1 MIQNRCVVCHNENVA
16 NKNIRLDSP
25 QAIQSQMN
33 LIYQQVV
40 VTKQMPIN
48 NATGI
53 TDDERLILKRWF
65 NTNNP

>member
-1 MIQNRCVVCHNENVA
+1 
-16 NKNIRLDSP
+16 
-25 QAIQSQMN
+25 MN
-33 LIYQQVV
+33 LIYQQAV

>member
-25 QAIQSQMN
+25 QAIQSHMN

>member
-1 MIQNRCVVCHNENVA
+1 LVIKNVA

-33 LIYQQVV
+33 LIYQQAV